1 MLHHTF
7 QRLTLATVCAIALP
21 TVWAGTVENFGENIA
36 PLQHAFQ
43 QKKVHIVQFG
53 DSHTA
58 GDYFTEQ
65 LRKRLQ
71 EDIGM
76 GGIGFVYPA
85 KINGQRNARHDY
97 RASQGWHVSN
107 SRFQQQGDYAL
118 GGITATATQDA
129 ATFTLT
135 SQNYSGLTQDARVL
149 LKGEKGQTLSIQDS
163 NGTRQVQL
171 NRSGWQTLPTSIN
184 LPATLTAPKQLSL
197 AGIWLDATQGGTVS
211 AIGINGATQ
220 DYWQRWRQNVAQDLS
235 DSKADLVILAYGT
248 NEAFQSQLDQ
258 YQINVQQTISKIR
271 QGLPNASILIVN
283 APESLKNTDGECG
296 TRANNLDL
304 VQSQL
309 RRIAQQNK
317 TLYWEWQTAMG
328 GECSMKSWINK
339 GLAVK
344 DGVHFTRAGYE
355 QAADDLYQNLKLTLN
370 RATTLN
376 VENNT
381 APPTLHS
388 DVNTSTSTSNPE
400 NNPPASSPATPK
412 LSSQGSGKICDSDG
426 HCVHF

>member
-1 MLHHTF
+1 MLHRTF

-21 TVWAGTVENFGENIA
+21 TTWAGAVENFGENIA
-36 PLQHAFQ
+36 PLQQAFQ
-43 QKKVHIVQFG
+43 QKSLHIVQFG

-71 EDIGM
+71 EDIGI

-97 RASQGWHVSN
+97 RNVQGWNVSN

-388 DVNTSTSTSNPE
+388 DANTSTSTSNPE

>member
-21 TVWAGTVENFGENIA
+21 TAWAGTVENFGENIA

-171 NRSGWQTLPTSIN
+171 NRSGWQTLPTNLN
-184 LPATLTAPKQLSL
+184 LPATITAPKQLSL
-197 AGIWLDATQGGTVS
+197 AGIWLDSEQGGTVS

-220 DYWQRWRQNVAQDLS
+220 DYWQRWRHNLAQDLT
-235 DSKADLVILAYGT
+235 DSQADLVILAYGT
-248 NEAFQSQLDQ
+248 NEAFQSELPQHA
-258 YQINVQQTISKIR
+258 INVQQAISKIR
-271 QGLPNASILIVN
+271 QGLPNASILIIN

-296 TRANNLDL
+296 SRANNLDL

-355 QAADDLYQNLKLTLN
+355 QAANDLYQNLKTTLTS
-370 RATTLN
+370 ASTLN
-376 VENNT
+376 VEKY
-381 APPTLHS
+381 APPTLNPS
-388 DVNTSTSTSNPE
+388 NESNADSTTPSTADTPSANPI
-400 NNPPASSPATPK
+400 TQK